1 VRTRSCR
8 PATRWPGA
16 AGRRWAAQRLTRAAS
31 ASTTRVTLSPRCR
44 QRAPRGGAQQ
54 CQLHLTAC
62 GPRNATRRPGAAGRC
77 WAVVLGHHVWR
88 RPSVKDAREL
98 HRLRMRQELRRH
110 PRHSGT
116 SLLGPTSDR
125 RDAPPSMEHVCHRN
139 GAAASPKAARTAR
152 RAPEAG
158 APRRERALLV
168 SFAGGK
174 HRVLR
179 QYCAT
184 RQTTPRWCPPDHG
197 QSPRTVRPRRPRPAC
212 TSRASSCL
220 GGWVVSKAGARP
232 SVRGVQGCR
241 DRLHESGVARGGLLG
256 SVGGG

>member
-1 VRTRSCR
+1 MRGYPR
-8 PATRWPGA
+8 AHPGGLGEHNA
-16 AGRRWAAQRLTRAAS
+16 RD
-31 ASTTRVTLSPRCR
+31 TLSPLPAACPTRR
-44 QRAPRGGAQQ
+44 RTAVPAPSHRLRSA
-54 CQLHLTAC
+54 
-62 GPRNATRRPGAAGRC
+62 RNATRRPGAAGRC
-77 WAVVLGHHVWR
+77 WSVVLGHHVWR

-168 SFAGGK
+168 SFARGLNTGYLQNTARRGRQRLGG
-174 HRVLR
+174 V
-179 QYCAT
+179 
-184 RQTTPRWCPPDHG
+184 
-197 QSPRTVRPRRPRPAC
+197 PRTMGSRHGPCGHADPARRAPRARR
-212 TSRASSCL
+212 RA
-220 GGWVVSKAGARP
+220 
-232 SVRGVQGCR
+232 
-241 DRLHESGVARGGLLG
+241 
-256 SVGGG
+256 

>member
-1 VRTRSCR
+1 M
-8 PATRWPGA
+8 
-16 AGRRWAAQRLTRAAS
+16 
-31 ASTTRVTLSPRCR
+31 
-44 QRAPRGGAQQ
+44 
-54 CQLHLTAC
+54 
-62 GPRNATRRPGAAGRC
+62 RNATRRPGAAGRC
-77 WAVVLGHHVWR
+77 WAVVLCHHVWR

-139 GAAASPKAARTAR
+139 GAAASTKAARTAR

-184 RQTTPRWCPPDHG
+184 RQTTPRWCPPDRG

-212 TSRASSCL
+212 TSSASSRL
-220 GGWVVSKAGARP
+220 GGWVVSNAGARP
-232 SVRGVQGCR
+232 SVISGSRG
-241 DRLHESGVARGGLLG
+241 LHKDVAWA
-256 SVGGG
+256 S